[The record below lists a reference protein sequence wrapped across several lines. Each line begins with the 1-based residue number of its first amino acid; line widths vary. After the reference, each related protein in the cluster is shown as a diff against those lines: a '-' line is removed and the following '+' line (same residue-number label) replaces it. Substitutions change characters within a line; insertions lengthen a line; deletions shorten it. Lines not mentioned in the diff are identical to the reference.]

1 MVGQIQKRQDQK
13 QYLQA
18 IPTRATRGIYKR
30 NSLRYK
36 IADKKKGG
44 SRRRQRFCLA
54 GSFLAVLPS
63 NRRPSQGSS
72 SYRCLTGFGRLK
84 STRVLLFLRCLKAG
98 YPGFAQMLFYTCFAL
113 APKKKIVRV
122 VFRAHLGA

>member
-44 SRRRQRFCLA
+44 VTEAAALLLGGFFFSGATFEPATQPRKFLLPLPHGVRAFKKHPSPPFSSVFESRVSGICPNAFLHVFC
-54 GSFLAVLPS
+54 
-63 NRRPSQGSS
+63 
-72 SYRCLTGFGRLK
+72 
-84 STRVLLFLRCLKAG
+84 
-98 YPGFAQMLFYTCFAL
+98 TCT
-113 APKKKIVRV
+113 
-122 VFRAHLGA
+122 